1 MIQARALGL
10 ADRLHGLDLELR
22 PGSLHALLGPNGAGK
37 SSLLELLAG
46 LLPPDRGEVRLAGR
60 PLRDHTAEELA
71 QRRAVVR
78 QQAAAPTGLRAR
90 EVVALGRLPHGDEGR
105 RPERVERS
113 LRQTGTLELADRPM
127 TRLSGG
133 ERQRI
138 HLARALAQL
147 DGVPAPV
154 LLLDEPVSAADIGWQ
169 ERTMALLRRQARE
182 GATVLVVLHD
192 LNLAARWADEAT
204 LLQAGRLVETGP
216 ARAVLRPARLEA
228 VWRISFRQARLGPH
242 AVLVPHLESR

>member
-1 MIQARALGL
+1 MIRARELVL
-10 ADRLHGLDLELR
+10 TDRLRGVDLDLS
-22 PGSLHALLGPNGAGK
+22 PGSVHALLGPNGAGK

-60 PLRDHTAEELA
+60 PLRDHSAKELA
-71 QRRAVVR
+71 RRRAVVR
-78 QQAAAPTGLRAR
+78 QQAAAPLGLRAR

-105 RPERVERS
+105 RPEVVERA
-113 LRQTGTLELADRPM
+113 LRQTGTLEVADRPM

-138 HLARALAQL
+138 QLARALAQL

-154 LLLDEPVSAADIGWQ
+154 LLLDEPASAADIGWQ
-169 ERTMALLRRQARE
+169 ERTMALLRRLARE

-192 LNLAARWADEAT
+192 LNLAGRWADEAT
-204 LLQAGRLVETGP
+204 LLRAGRLVETGP
-216 ARAVLRPARLEA
+216 VSTVLRPARLEA
-228 VWRISFRQARLGPH
+228 IWRIAFRQARLGPH
-242 AVLVPHLESR
+242 AVLFPHLETE